1 MQSTNCGINKSEP
14 ARGPYPVKRTIF
26 MPDGLFPGRSHVTF
40 ATEMKKQNAITE
52 LSYWKVLRTLLFI
65 IFGSPIIY
73 GSIQYVL
80 FMIGGGVGKIV
91 ATFIMT
97 WPWIAYFALPVIV
110 FGDHFFK
117 DGKSYTVTPIGL
129 LLTTLLYLLISIV
142 IAFPIRNRINKKIT
156 ERTSGL
162 SLPGTTPVD

>member
-1 MQSTNCGINKSEP
+1 
-14 ARGPYPVKRTIF
+14 
-26 MPDGLFPGRSHVTF
+26 
-40 ATEMKKQNAITE
+40 MKKQNAITE

-117 DGKSYTVTPIGL
+117 DGESYTITPIGL
-129 LLTTLLYLLISIV
+129 LLTTLLYLLIAII
-142 IAFPIRNRINKKIT
+142 IAFPIRNRIRKNKSRANQRVDPIVK
-156 ERTSGL
+156 TSGDEVEAQ
-162 SLPGTTPVD
+162 GTQGHP